1 MTHQISQYPLVAVVA
16 MAENR
21 VIGDGQQLL
30 WHIPG
35 DLPRIKSLTMGR
47 PLIMGR
53 RTFESIG
60 RALPGRANIV
70 LTRQANWSGE
80 GAITVSS
87 ITDAIAAAEEWI
99 AADTDRVGEIVIFG
113 GGEIYSAF
121 MPHLDAIDLTKVHL
135 SLEGSALF
143 PEWNEA
149 DWTEVTCKH
158 HPSSDETIGFDLI
171 RLERRPQI

>member
-1 MTHQISQYPLVAVVA
+1 MTKLLSRYPIMAVVA
-16 MAENR
+16 MAKNR

-35 DLPRIKSLTMGR
+35 DLPRVKSLTMRR

-70 LTRQANWSGE
+70 LTRQPDWSGN
-80 GAITVSS
+80 GAITAS
-87 ITDAIAAAEEWI
+87 TMADAIAIAEDWI
-99 AADTDRVGEIVIFG
+99 ADAADRVSEIIIFG

-121 MPHLDAIDLTKVHL
+121 MPYLNAIDLTEVDL
-135 SLEGSALF
+135 SPEGAALF
-143 PEWNEA
+143 PKWDASEW
-149 DWTEVTCKH
+149 DEVSREH
-158 HPSSDETIGFDLI
+158 HPASDKEIGFDLV
-171 RLERRPQI
+171 RLERRT